1 MWRTVHVAI
10 HVSRHDASHSLS
22 YVITDA
28 AVIAIFVAAFANS
41 ATIGYQSTRLI
52 QSFFNDAASI
62 PCEQASPHRITK
74 PPIRNHL
81 LGIIFMLQTLNIF
94 DLSKANIR
102 ILHYTWFAFFMT
114 FVVWL
119 GLGPMMP
126 FIQEAVGLTDQ
137 QAKVLLILNVA
148 MTIPARI
155 VVGMLVDKLGPRIM
169 YTSILIL
176 GGVISIA
183 FAWADSYGQLALL
196 RFLSGFIGA
205 GFVVGIRMIG
215 EWFPAKQTGLAQGIY
230 GGWGN
235 FGAAGAAMSLP
246 FIAANIGT
254 SDGWRIA
261 ITAASIT
268 AIAYGT
274 LYYFIV
280 SNTPKGSTYFKPK
293 KTGAMEVTSKGD
305 LFMYIFM
312 NIPLFL
318 ALGILTWKLSPNNMG
333 LLDQATSYFI
343 YATLLV
349 IYAIQVWKIWHI
361 NSHVLK
367 SPVPDLHRYKFK
379 QVAILDFAYLVTFGT
394 ELAVVSMLAMFYV
407 TWFDVPK
414 VTAAL
419 LAGIYP
425 FINLVARPGGGWIS
439 DKIGRKLTLGIV
451 FAGITGSFL
460 LLGLVEKSWP
470 VWMVV
475 AVSIIGGIFSKAGS
489 GAVYAMVPLVQR
501 RMTGQIAGMAGAF
514 GNVGAV
520 MFLTVNSLVDYDRFF
535 LFIGII
541 AAFVFMLILFFL
553 EEPKGQIVE
562 IMPDGTVQMIEVT

>member
-1 MWRTVHVAI
+1 M
-10 HVSRHDASHSLS
+10 
-22 YVITDA
+22 ITA
-28 AVIAIFVAAFANS
+28 C
-41 ATIGYQSTRLI
+41 G
-52 QSFFNDAASI
+52 ASI
-62 PCEQASPHRITK
+62 YLI
-74 PPIRNHL
+74 L
-81 LGIIFMLQTLNIF
+81 LQGLATMPLTLNIF
-94 DLSKANIR
+94 DLKQDNIR

-126 FIQEAVGLTDQ
+126 FIKEALDLTDQ

-155 VVGMLVDKLGPRIM
+155 IVGMLVDKLGPRIM
-169 YTSILIL
+169 YTSILTL
-176 GGVISIA
+176 GGLISIA
-183 FAWADSYGQLALL
+183 FAWADSYEQLAIL

-215 EWFPAKQTGLAQGIY
+215 EWFPAKQTGIAQGIY

-235 FGAAGAAMSLP
+235 FGSAGAALTLP
-246 FIAANIGT
+246 FIAANIG
-254 SDGWRIA
+254 DDNGWRIA
-261 ITAASIT
+261 LTAASVA
-268 AIAYGT
+268 AILYGIF
-274 LYYFIV
+274 YYTRV

-293 KTGAMEVTSKGD
+293 KTGAMEITSGSD
-305 LFMYIFM
+305 LVLYILM

-318 ALGILTWKLSPNNMG
+318 ALGLLTWKLSPTNMG
-333 LLDQATSYFI
+333 LIGETATYLI
-343 YATLLV
+343 YVALAGLYLL
-349 IYAIQVWKIWHI
+349 QVWKIWHI
-361 NSHVLK
+361 NGHVLK
-367 SPVPDLHRYKFK
+367 EPVPDLHRYKFK

-407 TWFDVPK
+407 EWFDIPK

-425 FINLVARPGGGWIS
+425 FINLFARPGGGWIS

-451 FAGITGSFL
+451 FAGITASFL
-460 LLGLVEKSWP
+460 VLGLVEKAWP

-475 AVSIIGGIFSKAGS
+475 AITIVGGIFSKAGS

-501 RMTGQIAGMAGAF
+501 RMTGQIAGMVGAF

-520 MFLTVNSLVDYDRFF
+520 LFLTVNSLVDYDQFF
-535 LFIGII
+535 LVIGIVS
-541 AAFVFMLILFFL
+541 AFVFFLILFFL
-553 EEPKGQIVE
+553 EEPKGQMAE
-562 IMPDGTVQMIEVT
+562 IMPDGTVQMIEVK

>member
-1 MWRTVHVAI
+1 
-10 HVSRHDASHSLS
+10 
-22 YVITDA
+22 
-28 AVIAIFVAAFANS
+28 
-41 ATIGYQSTRLI
+41 
-52 QSFFNDAASI
+52 
-62 PCEQASPHRITK
+62 
-74 PPIRNHL
+74 
-81 LGIIFMLQTLNIF
+81 MLEGKLNIF
-94 DLSKANIR
+94 NLKAPNIR

-126 FIQEAVGLTDQ
+126 FIKDALGLTDQ

-169 YTSILIL
+169 YTGILIL
-176 GGVISIA
+176 GGMISIA
-183 FAWADSYGQLALL
+183 FAWADSYEQLALL

-235 FGAAGAAMSLP
+235 FGSAGAAMTLP
-246 FIAANIGT
+246 FIAVSMGD
-254 SDGWRIA
+254 SDGWRYALTFASVAA
-261 ITAASIT
+261 IL
-268 AIAYGT
+268 YGIV
-274 LYYFIV
+274 YYFIV
-280 SNTPKGSTYFKPK
+280 RDTPKGSTYFKPK
-293 KTGAMEVTSKGD
+293 KTGAMEVTSGRD
-305 LFMYIFM
+305 LALCILM
-312 NIPLFL
+312 NIPLYL
-318 ALGILTWKLSPNNMG
+318 ALTVLTWKLSPENMG
-333 LLDQATSYFI
+333 LIDQATTYFI
-343 YATLLV
+343 YAILV
-349 IYAIQVWKIWHI
+349 VLYAIQVWKIWSV
-361 NSHVLK
+361 NSHILK
-367 SPVPDLHRYKFK
+367 KPVPEIQRYKFK
-379 QVAILDFAYLVTFGT
+379 QVAILDWAYMVTFGT

-407 TWFDVPK
+407 SWFDVPK

-439 DKIGRKLTLGIV
+439 DVIGRRLTLIIV

-460 LLGLVEKSWP
+460 FLGMVDKSWP
-470 VWMVV
+470 VWLVV
-475 AVSIIGGIFSKAGS
+475 GVTIVAGIFSKAGS

-520 MFLTVNSLVDYDRFF
+520 IFLTVNSLVDYDQFF
-535 LFIGII
+535 LFIGIV
-541 AAFVFMLILFFL
+541 AAIVFALILFYL
-553 EEPKGQIVE
+553 EEPEGQMAE
-562 IMPDGTVQMIEVT
+562 TLPDGTVQMIDVK

>member
-1 MWRTVHVAI
+1 M
-10 HVSRHDASHSLS
+10 S
-22 YVITDA
+22 
-28 AVIAIFVAAFANS
+28 
-41 ATIGYQSTRLI
+41 
-52 QSFFNDAASI
+52 
-62 PCEQASPHRITK
+62 EK
-74 PPIRNHL
+74 
-81 LGIIFMLQTLNIF
+81 LNILK
-94 DLSKANIR
+94 LSSPNIR

-126 FIQEAVGLTDQ
+126 FIKEALSLTDQ

-169 YTSILIL
+169 YTGILVL
-176 GGVISIA
+176 GGLISIA
-183 FAWADSYGQLALL
+183 FAWADSYEELAIM

-235 FGAAGAAMSLP
+235 FGSAGAAMSLP
-246 FIAANIGT
+246 FIAVSMGNT
-254 SDGWRIA
+254 DGWRYA
-261 ITAASIT
+261 LTFASIA
-268 AIAYGT
+268 AIIYGII
-274 LYYFIV
+274 YYTRV

-293 KTGAMEVTSKGD
+293 KMGAMEVTSKGD
-305 LFMYIFM
+305 LFLYVLM

-318 ALGILTWKLSPNNMG
+318 ALAVLNWKLSPAQMG
-333 LLDQATSYFI
+333 LIDQGTTF
-343 YATLLV
+343 V
-349 IYAIQVWKIWHI
+349 IYAILAAIYVVQVWKIWNVNKHI
-361 NSHVLK
+361 LK
-367 SPVPDLHRYKFK
+367 KPVPELHRYKFK
-379 QVAILDFAYLVTFGT
+379 QVAILDWAYLVTFGT

-407 TWFDVPK
+407 TWFDIPK

-439 DKIGRKLTLGIV
+439 DIIGRKLTLIIV

-460 LLGLVEKSWP
+460 SLGLVTQEWP

-475 AVSIIGGIFSKAGS
+475 GLTIIGGIFSKAGS

-520 MFLTVNSLVDYDRFF
+520 MFLTMNSLVDYDQFF
-535 LFIGII
+535 MFIGIVS
-541 AAFVFMLILFFL
+541 ALVFALIVLFL
-553 EEPKGQIVE
+553 EEPKGQMVE
-562 IMPDGTVQMIEVT
+562 TLPDGTVQMIDVK

>member
-1 MWRTVHVAI
+1 MSER
-10 HVSRHDASHSLS
+10 
-22 YVITDA
+22 
-28 AVIAIFVAAFANS
+28 
-41 ATIGYQSTRLI
+41 
-52 QSFFNDAASI
+52 
-62 PCEQASPHRITK
+62 
-74 PPIRNHL
+74 
-81 LGIIFMLQTLNIF
+81 LNIF
-94 DLSKANIR
+94 KFGQANIR
-102 ILHYTWFAFFMT
+102 TLHFTWFAFFMT

-126 FIQEAVGLTDQ
+126 FIKEALALSDQ

-169 YTSILIL
+169 YTGILIL
-176 GGVISIA
+176 GGLISIA
-183 FAWADSYGQLALL
+183 FAWGDSYEQLALL

-215 EWFPAKQTGLAQGIY
+215 EWFPARQTGLAQGIY

-235 FGAAGAAMSLP
+235 FGSAGAALSLP
-246 FIAANIGT
+246 FIAASIGGD
-254 SDGWRIA
+254 DGWRWALTIA
-261 ITAASIT
+261 SVAAIVYG
-268 AIAYGT
+268 AIYF
-274 LYYFIV
+274 FIV

-293 KTGAMEVTSKGD
+293 KLGAMEVTSVGD
-305 LFMYIFM
+305 LVLYILM

-318 ALGILTWKLSPNNMG
+318 ALAVLTWKLSPAQMG
-333 LLDQATSYFI
+333 LIDQFMTYTIYTVLGAIYF
-343 YATLLV
+343 
-349 IYAIQVWKIWHI
+349 IQVWKIWSVNRHI
-361 NSHVLK
+361 LK
-367 SPVPDLHRYKFK
+367 EPVPLLHRYKFK
-379 QVAILDFAYLVTFGT
+379 QVAILDWAYLVTFGT

-407 TWFDVPK
+407 TWFDLPK

-439 DKIGRKLTLGIV
+439 DKIGRKLTLMIV
-451 FAGITGSFL
+451 FGGITASFL
-460 LLGLVEKSWP
+460 VLGNVTQQWS

-475 AVSIIGGIFSKAGS
+475 GITIVGGIFSKAGS

-520 MFLTVNSLVDYDRFF
+520 MFLTVNSLVDYDQFF
-535 LFIGII
+535 MFIGVVSAI
-541 AAFVFMLILFFL
+541 VFALIVLFL
-553 EEPKGQIVE
+553 EEPKGQIAE
-562 IMPDGTVQMIEVT
+562 TLPDGTVQMIDVK